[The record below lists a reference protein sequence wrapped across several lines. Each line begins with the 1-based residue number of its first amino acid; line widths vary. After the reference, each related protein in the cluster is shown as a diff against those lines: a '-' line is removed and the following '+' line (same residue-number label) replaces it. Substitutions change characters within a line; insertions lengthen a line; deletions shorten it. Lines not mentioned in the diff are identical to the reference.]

1 MDIKRDKFWNSNKN
15 LKELRKIKQ
24 RLEKMVIKSQ
34 EAIARQKDWR
44 LQTTRQHQ
52 LYKELLEG
60 GKKLPSNNK
69 LETIQSI
76 NTLQQMLRGK
86 GGTLKGTR
94 EMIKQQEADFIGR
107 AVARGVDPH
116 KAQEQARSK
125 EFYDFLHSETYEK
138 LARST
143 GKMGSPKIQAE
154 YMKSEGR
161 ASDYYD
167 KLIKAHE
174 DFPREFTYKEL
185 EVPEEFL
192 SD

>member
-1 MDIKRDKFWNSNKN
+1 M
-15 LKELRKIKQ
+15 KIKN
-24 RLEKMVIKSQ
+24 RKYWGSNTSLEELYEIEAKLEKMVIKSQ
-34 EAIARQKDWR
+34 EAIGKQKDWR
-44 LQTTRQHQ
+44 MQKTKQHQ

-60 GKKLPSNNK
+60 GKHLPIGSR

-76 NTLQQMLRGK
+76 NKLQQMLRGK

-107 AVARGVDPH
+107 AVARGVDPY
-116 KAQEQARSK
+116 KAKEQARSK

-138 LARST
+138 LAKST

-167 KLIKAHE
+167 KLIEAHE

>member
-1 MDIKRDKFWNSNKN
+1 MNIKTDKFWNSNKN
-15 LKELRKIKQ
+15 LNELRKIEK
-24 RLEKMVIKSQ
+24 RLEAMVERSQ
-34 EAIARQKDWR
+34 NAIAKQNDWR
-44 LQTTRQHQ
+44 YKTTKQHQ

-60 GKKLPSNNK
+60 GKHMPAGSK

-76 NTLQQMLRGK
+76 NTLQGMLRGK
-86 GGTLKGTR
+86 GATLKGTK
-94 EMIKQQEADFIGR
+94 EMIKQREADFIGR

-116 KAQEQARSK
+116 KAKEQVKSK
-125 EFYDFLHSETYEK
+125 EFYNFLHSETYKK
-138 LARST
+138 LATST

-167 KLIKAHE
+167 KLIEQHE
-174 DFPREFTYKEL
+174 AIPSEFTYKEL
-185 EVPEEFL
+185 EVPGEFL

>member
-1 MDIKRDKFWNSNKN
+1 M
-15 LKELRKIKQ
+15 KIKN
-24 RLEKMVIKSQ
+24 RKYWGSNTSLEELHEIERKLEKMARKSQ
-34 EAIARQKDWR
+34 EAIGRQKDWR
-44 LQTTRQHQ
+44 MQTTRQHQ

-60 GKKLPSNNK
+60 GKHLPIGSR

-76 NTLQQMLRGK
+76 NKLQQMLRGK

-138 LARST
+138 LAKST

-167 KLIKAHE
+167 KLIEAHE
-174 DFPREFTYKEL
+174 EFPREFTYKEL